1 MLAFISKKLRAKKI
15 VKDVYKHA
23 KHLLHYNDDV
33 YSAEQKAVLAQVVA
47 DAKYFT
53 PKNLT
58 DAQEFYSENEKKISR
73 ILPKNRWSII
83 REYIDIIAVAFMVAF
98 GVRGLILQPFKIP
111 TGSMQPTLFGIHYV
125 KDGSYPN
132 LGKWG
137 NFAIYGA
144 QQANLTT
151 TKGGRFDAKSVSQDG
166 SYTSFNIGS
175 VRYSLPGTPQKV
187 GSYTGLLK
195 GRNSLNEAVFNGSYI
210 PKGTVL
216 SKGNLVIGDHLFVD
230 RFTFNFTGIKRGDII
245 VFNTVGL
252 SVNGKDLS
260 KDGYYYIKRLVGMP
274 EDELKIINNVLHV
287 KQKGETKFRPITELS
302 EKFAK
307 IYSKKGG
314 YHGHTQQYNA
324 LYLTSNQDTFKIPKD
339 SYFMMGDNSLN
350 SQDSRYF
357 GVVPRRNIVGRALFV
372 FWPFTHRWGFTDS
385 AQPIDVKSKPNGRKL
400 PAMSLQ

>member
-1 MLAFISKKLRAKKI
+1 MLAVISKKLRAKKI
-15 VKDVYKHA
+15 VKDIYKHA

-33 YSAEQKAVLAQVVA
+33 YSDEQKIVLAQVVA
-47 DAKYFT
+47 DAKDFT

-58 DAQEFYSENEKKISR
+58 DAQEFYKESEEKISR

-137 NFAIYGA
+137 NYAVYGGQKA
-144 QQANLTT
+144 DLTT
-151 TKGGRFDAKSVSQDG
+151 TQGGRFDPSSLSQDG
-166 SYTSFNIGS
+166 NYTSFNIGS
-175 VRYSLPGTPQKV
+175 VRYSLPGTLQKV
-187 GSYTGLLK
+187 ITYTGLLEE
-195 GRNSLNEAVFNGSYI
+195 RNALNQAVFNEAYI

-230 RFTFNFTGIKRGDII
+230 RFTFNFTGINRGDII
-245 VFNTVGL
+245 VFNTIGL
-252 SVNGKDLS
+252 SVHGKELA

-274 EDELKIINNVLHV
+274 EDELKIINNVLFV

-307 IYSKKGG
+307 LYSKKGG
-314 YHGHTQQYNA
+314 YHGHTQQNNA
-324 LYLTSNQDTFKIPKD
+324 LYLTNNQDTFKVPKD

-372 FWPFTHRWGFTDS
+372 FWPFIRRWGFTDVKK
-385 AQPIDVKSKPNGRKL
+385 PIDIKSKPNGQKL